1 MVQKDFL
8 KLQLFAE
15 GEADGAES
23 NASGSE
29 AQTASQE
36 NDTISFDNFLKGP
49 GNQAE
54 FDRRVQKAIQ
64 TAVSNAQRKWQTVT
78 DDKVSEAEKLAQM
91 TREEKAEYRA
101 RELEKALN
109 DLKRQNAVSD
119 MAKTARKMLA
129 DEEINLPDE
138 VIFNLV
144 SEDAELTKTAVEAF
158 AKTFKEAVQAAVKD
172 ALRGTTPKAAG
183 KPSEITKE
191 QILNVKDTNERR
203 RLMAEN
209 PELFIRR

>member
-1 MVQKDFL
+1 MVQKDFF

-23 NASGSE
+23 NAGGSE
-29 AQTASQE
+29 AQTAAQE
-36 NDTISFDNFLKGP
+36 NDTVSFDDFLKDP

-101 RELEKALN
+101 RQLEKELN

-144 SEDAELTKTAVEAF
+144 SEDAEQTKTAVEAF
-158 AKTFKEAVQAAVKD
+158 AKTFKEAMQAAVKD

-183 KPSEITKE
+183 KPYEITKE

>member
-1 MVQKDFL
+1 MVQKDFF

-23 NASGSE
+23 NAGGSE
-29 AQTASQE
+29 AQTAAQE
-36 NDTISFDNFLKGP
+36 NDTVSFDDFLKDP

-91 TREEKAEYRA
+91 KE
-101 RELEKALN
+101 LN

-144 SEDAELTKTAVEAF
+144 SEDAEQTKTAVEAF

-183 KPSEITKE
+183 KPYEITKE

>member
-1 MVQKDFL
+1 MVQKDFF

-23 NASGSE
+23 NAGGSE
-29 AQTASQE
+29 AQTAAQE
-36 NDTISFDNFLKGP
+36 NDTVSFDDFLKDP

-78 DDKVSEAEKLAQM
+78 
-91 TREEKAEYRA
+91 REEKAEYRA
-101 RELEKALN
+101 RQLEKELN

-144 SEDAELTKTAVEAF
+144 SEDAEQTKTAVEAF

-183 KPSEITKE
+183 KPYEITKE

>member
-1 MVQKDFL
+1 
-8 KLQLFAE
+8 
-15 GEADGAES
+15 
-23 NASGSE
+23 
-29 AQTASQE
+29 
-36 NDTISFDNFLKGP
+36 
-49 GNQAE
+49 
-54 FDRRVQKAIQ
+54 
-64 TAVSNAQRKWQTVT
+64 
-78 DDKVSEAEKLAQM
+78 M

-101 RELEKALN
+101 RQLEKELN

-144 SEDAELTKTAVEAF
+144 SEDAEQTKTAVEAF

-183 KPSEITKE
+183 KPYEITKE
-191 QILNVKDTNERR
+191 QILNVKDTNEGTPINGGESRIIHTEVNKMKKFN
-203 RLMAEN
+203 LQLFAAEPNTITTQQFSIN
-209 PELFIRR
+209 PREVDFVTSFGRNITALTEVMGIARPIRKANGTQLVAKRATGELQNGSVAEGGTTSPPVSV

>member
-1 MVQKDFL
+1 MARTLDELGRKGIYGSKRFF

-36 NDTISFDNFLKGP
+36 NDTISFDDFLKDP

-101 RELEKALN
+101 RQLEK
-109 DLKRQNAVSD
+109 S
-119 MAKTARKMLA
+119 
-129 DEEINLPDE
+129 
-138 VIFNLV
+138 
-144 SEDAELTKTAVEAF
+144 
-158 AKTFKEAVQAAVKD
+158 
-172 ALRGTTPKAAG
+172 
-183 KPSEITKE
+183 
-191 QILNVKDTNERR
+191 
-203 RLMAEN
+203 
-209 PELFIRR
+209 